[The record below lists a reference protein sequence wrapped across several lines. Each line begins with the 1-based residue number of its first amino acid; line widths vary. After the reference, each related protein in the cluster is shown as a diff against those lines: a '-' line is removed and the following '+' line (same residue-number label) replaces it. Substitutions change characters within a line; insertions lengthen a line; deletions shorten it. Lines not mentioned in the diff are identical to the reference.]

1 MEFIGVIIFVFLV
14 VLPVVAIFSFTATV
28 TEGIYN
34 WASSQK
40 YNNSRK
46 KSSYSTNY
54 RTTEDQYESVQ
65 EYLGYTER
73 FEDSEEFKEILDS
86 NNFDVRNFLKKQ

>member
-28 TEGIYN
+28 TEGVYN

>member
-28 TEGIYN
+28 TEGVYN

-40 YNNSRK
+40 YKKRNN
-46 KSSYSTNY
+46 YSTNY

>member
-46 KSSYSTNY
+46 KSSYSTNQ